1 MMMTIATV
9 LRRRRGRSV
18 AAGVAAAAA
27 AVALAAP
34 ALAAKAPAS
43 GTQVLGAGQT
53 GTRAS
58 VPWSRVGPGWALVEY
73 SAVTGGE
80 GIPVRTG
87 ADTLY
92 LVDPA
97 GGRYT
102 VVSWPRNSTPTGWQ
116 LKAWSGDAQRAL
128 FLGSG
133 TGSRELVH
141 QLDLRTGRFTSF
153 TLPGTAVILGYTRP
167 DGLNIVVAVG
177 VSQGSTEVLERYNL
191 SGQLQKKLVAVDGLE
206 GIAYQ
211 PAGAEL
217 AVGSQRGLHLISN
230 GGGVIRSL
238 TVPGAKDGC
247 GAVRWWSAST
257 VLANCMMRA
266 GERFWLVPA
275 SGARP
280 RALTPVHHNNFDFGD
295 FNAWQLSSGLY
306 LNGYG
311 ACGSLVIGKQS
322 ARGPETEVSVPGSPS
337 SLIITATS
345 SRLMVERING
355 CENGNSLVWFDPAT
369 RAITVAV
376 PDHDRQWGV
385 VAAIPY
391 FVTGKF

>member
-1 MMMTIATV
+1 MTIARV
-9 LRRRRGRSV
+9 LRRRRALCV
-18 AAGVAAAAA
+18 AASAAAAAA
-27 AVALAAP
+27 AVALAVP
-34 ALAAKAPAS
+34 ALAAQVQAS
-43 GTQVLGAGQT
+43 GPQVLGPGQT

-58 VPWSRVGPGWALVEY
+58 VPWSRIGPGWALAEY
-73 SAVTGGE
+73 SAASGGD
-80 GIPVRTG
+80 GTAVRAG

-92 LVDPA
+92 LVDPV

-102 VVSWPRNSTPTGWQ
+102 VASWPKNSAPTRWQ
-116 LKAWSGDAQRAL
+116 LLAWSGDARRAL
-128 FLGSG
+128 FVGGGSPA
-133 TGSRELVH
+133 REDVH

-153 TLPGTAVILGYTRP
+153 TLPGTADILGYTRP
-167 DGLNIVVAVG
+167 DGLNIVVAQG
-177 VSQGSTEVLERYNL
+177 VSQSSTQVLERYNL
-191 SGQLQKKLVAVDGLE
+191 SGRLQKKLVAVAGL
-206 GIAYQ
+206 GAIAYQ

-217 AVGSQRGLHLISN
+217 AVGSQRGLELVSN

-238 TVPGAKDGC
+238 AVPGAKGGC
-247 GAVRWWSAST
+247 GVVRWWSAST
-257 VLANCMMRA
+257 VLANCMMQA

-280 RALTPVHHNNFDFGD
+280 RALTPVHHSNFDFGD

-311 ACGSLVIGKQS
+311 ACGSLVIGKQP

-355 CENGNSLVWFDPAT
+355 CEYGNSLVWFDPAT
-369 RAITVAV
+369 RAMTVAV
-376 PDHDRQWGV
+376 PDHDRQRGV